1 MGPGP
6 PQMLKSQDPS
16 SLDTLCPELI
26 HSFDEEEGQELLKW
40 RERTFPAE
48 VTAGRPS
55 LLLPLCASVSL
66 LGGLTFGYELAVI
79 SGALLPLQLDFGLSC
94 SQQELLVGSLLLGAL
109 LASLVGGFLIDRYGR
124 KQAIL
129 GSNLVLLAGSL
140 SLGLASSLT
149 WLVLG
154 RSMAG
159 FAISLSSM
167 ACCIYVSEL
176 VGPRQRGV
184 LVSLYEAGITVG
196 ILLSYALNY
205 VLARAPWGWRHM
217 FGWAAAPALLQSL
230 SLLLLPA
237 GTGDAAAHKDLIPL
251 QGGEATKLGL
261 GSPRYSFLDLFRA
274 RDNMRDRTTVGLG
287 LVLFQQLTGQ
297 PNVLSYAST
306 IFHSVGFRGGSSA
319 VLASVGLGAVK
330 VAATLTAMGLVDRA
344 GRRGLLLAGCALMAL
359 SVSGIGLVSFAVPM
373 DSGPGCRAVPNATKL
388 SGLPGDSSPPR
399 GLSPP
404 LLPTSSQNPWQPVF
418 PTSEKTKHHPRA
430 GDPPAPP
437 ASALR
442 TTPPPPPPPAPEHT
456 LLHWTALVCMMV
468 FVSAFSFGFGPVTW
482 LVLSEIYPVEIRGRA
497 FAFCNSFNWAA
508 NLFISLSFLDLIGAI
523 GLSWTFLLY
532 GLTAVLGLG
541 FIYLFVPE
549 TKNQSLAEIDQQF
562 QKRRFTLSSGRRQS
576 SAGIQ
581 YSRIEVS
588 AAS

>member
-1 MGPGP
+1 MGCP
-6 PQMLKSQDPS
+6 PP
-16 SLDTLCPELI
+16 
-26 HSFDEEEGQELLKW
+26 
-40 RERTFPAE
+40 
-48 VTAGRPS
+48 V
-55 LLLPLCASVSL
+55 LPLCASVSL

-94 SQQELLVGSLLLGAL
+94 SEQELLVGSLLLGAL

-140 SLGLASSLT
+140 DLGLAGSLAG
-149 WLVLG
+149 LVLG
-154 RSMAG
+154 RSVVG

-176 VGPRQRGV
+176 VGPWQRGV

-196 ILLSYALNY
+196 VLLSYALNY
-205 VLARAPWGWRHM
+205 ALAGAPWGWRHM

-230 SLLLLPA
+230 SLLFLPA
-237 GTGDAAAHKDLIPL
+237 GADDTAAHRDLIPL
-251 QGGEATKLGL
+251 QGGEAPKLGPGRL
-261 GSPRYSFLDLFRA
+261 RYSFLDLFRA
-274 RDNMRDRTTVGLG
+274 RDNMRGRTAVGLG

-297 PNVLSYAST
+297 PNVLCYAST
-306 IFHSVGFRGGSSA
+306 IFRSVGFRGGSSA

-344 GRRGLLLAGCALMAL
+344 GRRALLLAGCALMAL

-373 DSGPGCRAVPNATKL
+373 ASGPSCLAMPNATGHT
-388 SGLPGDSSPPR
+388 GLPADPGLLKGSSPP
-399 GLSPP
+399 PMP
-404 LLPTSSQNPWQPVF
+404 LTSGDRREPV
-418 PTSEKTKHHPRA
+418 SSTKAHSRA
-430 GDPPAPP
+430 GDPAASPLPALSTAFPAPP
-437 ASALR
+437 PASPGHALLR
-442 TTPPPPPPPAPEHT
+442 WA
-456 LLHWTALVCMMV
+456 ALACLML

-482 LVLSEIYPVEIRGRA
+482 LVLSEIYPVEVRGRA
-497 FAFCNSFNWAA
+497 FAFCNSFNWAT
-508 NLFISLSFLDLIGAI
+508 NLFISLSFLHLIGAI

-549 TKNQSLAEIDQQF
+549 TKGQSLAEIDQQF
-562 QKRRFTLSSGRRQS
+562 QKRRFALRFGHRQH

-588 AAS
+588 AAP

>member
-1 MGPGP
+1 MGRSP
-6 PQMLKSQDPS
+6 P
-16 SLDTLCPELI
+16 
-26 HSFDEEEGQELLKW
+26 
-40 RERTFPAE
+40 
-48 VTAGRPS
+48 
-55 LLLPLCASVSL
+55 LLPLCASVSL

-94 SQQELLVGSLLLGAL
+94 LEQEFLVGSLLLGAF
-109 LASLVGGFLIDRYGR
+109 LASLGGGFLIDCYGR

-140 SLGLASSLT
+140 SLGLAGSLA

-154 RSMAG
+154 RSAAG

-184 LVSLYEAGITVG
+184 LVSLYEAGITTG

-205 VLARAPWGWRHM
+205 ALASVPGGWRHM
-217 FGWAAAPALLQSL
+217 FGWAAAPAVLQSL

-237 GTGDAAAHKDLIPL
+237 GTDEAAAHRDLIPL
-251 QGGEATKLGL
+251 QRGEATRRGL
-261 GSPRYSFLDLFRA
+261 GRPRYSFLDLFRE
-274 RDNMRDRTTVGLG
+274 RGNMRGRTTVGLG

-297 PNVLSYAST
+297 PNVLCYAST
-306 IFHSVGFRGGSSA
+306 IFHSVGFRAGSSA

-330 VAATLTAMGLVDRA
+330 VAATLAAMGLVDRA
-344 GRRGLLLAGCALMAL
+344 GRRALLLAGCALMAL

-373 DSGPGCRAVPNATKL
+373 DSGPSCLAVPNAT
-388 SGLPGDSSPPR
+388 SPSNLPGDSSLPM
-399 GLSPP
+399 GLSSRP
-404 LLPTSSQNPWQPVF
+404 LPKTSKNQEEPVSSTF
-418 PTSEKTKHHPRA
+418 EKAEHHPRA
-430 GDPPAPP
+430 GDPTVPPVPALSTAALAP
-437 ASALR
+437 ASA
-442 TTPPPPPPPAPEHT
+442 PERA

-508 NLFISLSFLDLIGAI
+508 NLLISLSFLDLIGAI

-549 TKNQSLAEIDQQF
+549 TKGQSLAEIDQQF
-562 QKRRFTLSSGRRQS
+562 QRRRFPAGLGHRQS
-576 SAGIQ
+576 TSGVQ
-581 YSRIEVS
+581 YSRIKVS

>member
-1 MGPGP
+1 M
-6 PQMLKSQDPS
+6 
-16 SLDTLCPELI
+16 
-26 HSFDEEEGQELLKW
+26 
-40 RERTFPAE
+40 
-48 VTAGRPS
+48 GRPPP
-55 LLLPLCASVSL
+55 LLPLCASVSL

-79 SGALLPLQLDFGLSC
+79 SGALMPLQLDFGLSC
-94 SQQELLVGSLLLGAL
+94 LEQEFLVGSLLLGAL

-129 GSNLVLLAGSL
+129 GSNVVLLAGSL
-140 SLGLASSLT
+140 SLGLAGSLA

-154 RSMAG
+154 RSAAG
-159 FAISLSSM
+159 FAISLSAM

-184 LVSLYEAGITVG
+184 MVSLYEAGITVG

-205 VLARAPWGWRHM
+205 ALAAVPRGWRHM

-230 SLLLLPA
+230 SLLILPA
-237 GTGDAAAHKDLIPL
+237 GIGDATYTHRDLIPL
-251 QGGEATKLGL
+251 QGEEATEQGL
-261 GSPRYSFLDLFRA
+261 GKPRYSFLDLFRE
-274 RDNMRDRTTVGLG
+274 RDNMRGRTTVGLG

-344 GRRGLLLAGCALMAL
+344 GRRALLLAGCALMAL

-373 DSGPGCRAVPNATKL
+373 DSGPSCLAVSNATRPL
-388 SGLPGDSSPPR
+388 NLTGDSGLPMGFSSHP
-399 GLSPP
+399 LST
-404 LLPTSSQNPWQPVF
+404 TSENQEEPVS
-418 PTSEKTKHHPRA
+418 PIPEKTKHPSRA
-430 GDPPAPP
+430 GNPTALPVPVLSTGSPAPP
-437 ASALR
+437 A
-442 TTPPPPPPPAPEHT
+442 PAPERA
-456 LLHWTALVCMMV
+456 LLLWTALVCMMV

-482 LVLSEIYPVEIRGRA
+482 LVLSEIYPAEIRGRA
-497 FAFCNSFNWAA
+497 FAFCSSFNWAA
-508 NLFISLSFLDLIGAI
+508 NLFISLSFLDLIGSI

-541 FIYLFVPE
+541 FIYVFVPE
-549 TKNQSLAEIDQQF
+549 TKGQSLAEIDQQF
-562 QKRRFTLSSGRRQS
+562 QRRRCSSTCDGVT
-576 SAGIQ
+576 AH
-581 YSRIEVS
+581 
-588 AAS
+588 

>member
-1 MGPGP
+1 M
-6 PQMLKSQDPS
+6 
-16 SLDTLCPELI
+16 
-26 HSFDEEEGQELLKW
+26 
-40 RERTFPAE
+40 
-48 VTAGRPS
+48 GRPPP
-55 LLLPLCASVSL
+55 LLPLCASVSL

-79 SGALLPLQLDFGLSC
+79 SGALLPLQLDLGLSC
-94 SQQELLVGSLLLGAL
+94 FEQEFLVGSLLLGAL

-124 KQAIL
+124 KQVIL
-129 GSNLVLLAGSL
+129 GSNVVLLAGSL
-140 SLGLASSLT
+140 SLGLAGSLA

-154 RSMAG
+154 RSAAG

-205 VLARAPWGWRHM
+205 ALASVPRGWRHM

-230 SLLLLPA
+230 GLLGLPA
-237 GTGDAAAHKDLIPL
+237 GTDDAAARRDLIPL
-251 QGGEATKLGL
+251 QGGEATKLDL
-261 GSPRYSFLDLFRA
+261 GRPRYSFLDLFRE
-274 RDNMRDRTTVGLG
+274 RDNMRGRTTVGLG

-330 VAATLTAMGLVDRA
+330 VAATLIAIGLVDRA
-344 GRRGLLLAGCALMAL
+344 GRRALLLAGCALMAL
-359 SVSGIGLVSFAVPM
+359 SVSGIGLISFAVPM
-373 DSGPGCRAVPNATKL
+373 DSGPSCLAIPNATRL
-388 SGLPGDSSPPR
+388 SSLPGDSGLPM
-399 GLSPP
+399 GLSSRP
-404 LLPTSSQNPWQPVF
+404 LPTTSKNQEKPVSSAY
-418 PTSEKTKHHPRA
+418 EKTKHCPRA
-430 GDPPAPP
+430 GDPTAPPVPALSTASPAPL
-437 ASALR
+437 S
-442 TTPPPPPPPAPEHT
+442 PAPERA
-456 LLHWTALVCMMV
+456 LLHWAALVCMMI

-497 FAFCNSFNWAA
+497 FAFCNSFNCAT
-508 NLFISLSFLDLIGAI
+508 NLIISLSFLDVIGTI

-549 TKNQSLAEIDQQF
+549 TKGQSLAEIDQQF
-562 QKRRFTLSSGRRQS
+562 QRRRFPPRFGHRQS
-576 SAGIQ
+576 TSGVQ
-581 YSRIEVS
+581 YSRIKVS
-588 AAS
+588 VAS

>member
-1 MGPGP
+1 MGHP
-6 PQMLKSQDPS
+6 PP
-16 SLDTLCPELI
+16 
-26 HSFDEEEGQELLKW
+26 
-40 RERTFPAE
+40 
-48 VTAGRPS
+48 
-55 LLLPLCASVSL
+55 LLPLCASVSL

-94 SQQELLVGSLLLGAL
+94 FEQEFLAGSLFLGAL

-129 GSNLVLLAGSL
+129 WSNLVLLAGSL
-140 SLGLASSLT
+140 CLGLAGSLA

-154 RSMAG
+154 RSVAG

-205 VLARAPWGWRHM
+205 ALASVPWGWRHM

-230 SLLLLPA
+230 SLLSLPA
-237 GTGDAAAHKDLIPL
+237 STDEAAAHRDLIPL

-261 GSPRYSFLDLFRA
+261 GRPRYSFLDLFRE
-274 RDNMRDRTTVGLG
+274 RGNMRARTTVGLG

-297 PNVLSYAST
+297 PNVLCYAST

-319 VLASVGLGAVK
+319 VLASVGLGVVK

-344 GRRGLLLAGCALMAL
+344 GRRALLLAGCALMAL
-359 SVSGIGLVSFAVPM
+359 AVSGIGLVSFAVPM
-373 DSGPGCRAVPNATKL
+373 DSGPSCLAMPNATRL
-388 SGLPGDSSPPR
+388 STLPGDSGLPM
-399 GLSPP
+399 GLSSRP
-404 LLPTSSQNPWQPVF
+404 LPTTSKMQEEPVLS
-418 PTSEKTKHHPRA
+418 TSESTKRPPRA
-430 GDPPAPP
+430 GEPTVPPVLALSTASPAPP
-437 ASALR
+437 SPALER
-442 TTPPPPPPPAPEHT
+442 A
-456 LLHWTALVCMMV
+456 LLRWTALVCMTV
-468 FVSAFSFGFGPVTW
+468 FVSAFSFGLGPVTW
-482 LVLSEIYPVEIRGRA
+482 LVLSEIYPLEIRGRA

-508 NLFISLSFLDLIGAI
+508 NLFISLSFLNLIGTI

-541 FIYLFVPE
+541 FIYVFVPE
-549 TKNQSLAEIDQQF
+549 TKGQSLAEIDQQF
-562 QKRRFTLSSGRRQS
+562 QRRRFTVSFGHQKSTSGV
-576 SAGIQ
+576 Q
-581 YSRIEVS
+581 YSRIKVS
-588 AAS
+588 VAS

>member
-1 MGPGP
+1 MASGAVGSRGSDNVWNSSGGRCPQLLQAGCP
-6 PQMLKSQDPS
+6 PP
-16 SLDTLCPELI
+16 
-26 HSFDEEEGQELLKW
+26 
-40 RERTFPAE
+40 
-48 VTAGRPS
+48 V
-55 LLLPLCASVSL
+55 LPLCASVSL

-94 SQQELLVGSLLLGAL
+94 SEQELLVGSLLLGAL

-140 SLGLASSLT
+140 DLGLAGSLA

-154 RSMAG
+154 RSAVG

-176 VGPRQRGV
+176 VGPWQRGV

-196 ILLSYALNY
+196 VLLSYALNY
-205 VLARAPWGWRHM
+205 ALAGAPWGWRHM

-230 SLLLLPA
+230 SLLFLPA
-237 GTGDAAAHKDLIPL
+237 GADDTAAHKDLIPL
-251 QGGEATKLGL
+251 QGGEAPKLGPGRL
-261 GSPRYSFLDLFRA
+261 QYSFLDLFRA
-274 RDNMRDRTTVGLG
+274 RDNMRGRTAVGLG

-297 PNVLSYAST
+297 PNVLCYAST

-344 GRRGLLLAGCALMAL
+344 GRRALLLAGCALMAL

-373 DSGPGCRAVPNATKL
+373 DSGPSCLAMPNATGQT
-388 SGLPGDSSPPR
+388 GLPADPGPLKGSSPPPMPSTSGDR
-399 GLSPP
+399 REPVLS
-404 LLPTSSQNPWQPVF
+404 
-418 PTSEKTKHHPRA
+418 TKPHSRA
-430 GDPPAPP
+430 GDPEASPLPALSTAFPAPP
-437 ASALR
+437 PASPGHRLLR
-442 TTPPPPPPPAPEHT
+442 WA
-456 LLHWTALVCMMV
+456 ALVCLML

-482 LVLSEIYPVEIRGRA
+482 LVLSEIYPVEVRGRA
-497 FAFCNSFNWAA
+497 FAFCNSFNWAT
-508 NLFISLSFLDLIGAI
+508 NLFISLSFLHLIGAI

-549 TKNQSLAEIDQQF
+549 TKGQSLAEIDQQF
-562 QKRRFTLSSGRRQS
+562 QKRRFALRFGHRQH

-588 AAS
+588 AAP